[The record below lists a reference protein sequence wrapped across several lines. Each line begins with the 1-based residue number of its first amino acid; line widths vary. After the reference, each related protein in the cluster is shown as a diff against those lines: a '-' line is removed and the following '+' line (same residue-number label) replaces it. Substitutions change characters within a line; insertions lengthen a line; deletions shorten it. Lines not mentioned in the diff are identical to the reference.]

1 MNLNGIQIAVMKYT
15 LVIEIVKLPDPCIRI
30 NRFWK
35 CCIAALITDQIK
47 L

>member
-15 LVIEIVKLPDPCIRI
+15 LMIEIVKLSDPCIRI

-35 CCIAALITDQIK
+35 CAALDTDQIK